1 VAAEEVCTGLRRR
14 AKPTSPKAAA
24 PDVFSLDRLGDA
36 THKAHVAAAIKHKV
50 GSIKHKGNIG

>member
-1 VAAEEVCTGLRRR
+1 LRRR